1 MILSTKEFSG
11 VCKTILSAID
21 NKDST
26 LFTETLELK
35 TEGDVLSLNVTN
47 REYYVTATFK
57 LPQAEEFHA
66 SVNASLFLNLISKL
80 TTETI
85 RIIKEANSIK
95 IESNG
100 TYKLPIIYNNERM
113 LELPK
118 IEIGNVT
125 NSMTINSTILNSI
138 LSYNSKELLRGI
150 AVKPVQKYYY
160 IDELGAITFTSGAC
174 VNNFNL
180 EKPIKLLLDPKVVG
194 LFKLFKEDT
203 AVSFT
208 MGQDALTEDLVQTKV
223 EFRADNIVLTAKL
236 KDVGL
241 VSSVPVSAIRGMASK
256 TYTHS
261 VVLNKD
267 RVLQALQRLLLFND
281 RDTIGSFTF
290 SNENITIFDTTK
302 ENKETIKF
310 ENNCQTLTDEYSM
323 GINLSNFKLVLDGV
337 EDEYI
342 TVNFGDHKAVVVQKA
357 NISDII
363 PERN

>member
-1 MILSTKEFSG
+1 MILNTKEFSG

-35 TEGDVLSLNVTN
+35 SDNDILSLNVTN

-57 LPQAEEFHA
+57 LPQAENFHA

-80 TTETI
+80 TTDTI
-85 RIIKEANSIK
+85 TITKESNSIK

-100 TYKLPIIYNNERM
+100 NYKLPIIYNNNKM

-118 IEIGNVT
+118 IEIENVT
-125 NSMTINSTILNSI
+125 NEMTINSNILNSI
-138 LSYNSKELLRGI
+138 LSYNSKELLRGT

-160 IDELGAITFTSGAC
+160 IDEFGAITFTSGAC
-174 VNNFNL
+174 VNNFHL
-180 EKPIKLLLDPKVVG
+180 EKPIKLLLDQKVVG

-203 AVSFT
+203 AVSFK
-208 MGQDALTEDLVQTKV
+208 MGQDALTEDLIQTKV
-223 EFRADNIVLTAKL
+223 EFKADNIILTAKL
-236 KDVGL
+236 RDVGL
-241 VSSVPVSAIRGMASK
+241 LSSVPVSAIRGMAGK

-261 VVLNKD
+261 IVLNKNN
-267 RVLQALQRLLLFND
+267 VLQALQRLLLFND
-281 RDTIGSFTF
+281 KDTIGAFTF
-290 SNENITIFDTTK
+290 SNDSMTIFDKTR

-310 ENNCQTLTDEYSM
+310 ENESQTLSSEYTM

-337 EDEYI
+337 DDEYI
-342 TVNFGDHKAVVVQKA
+342 TVNFGDHKAVVVKKA